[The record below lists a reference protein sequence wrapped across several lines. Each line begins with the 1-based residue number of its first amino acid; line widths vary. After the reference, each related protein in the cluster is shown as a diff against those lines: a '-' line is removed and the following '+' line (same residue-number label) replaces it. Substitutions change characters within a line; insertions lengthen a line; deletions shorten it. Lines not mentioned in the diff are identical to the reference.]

1 MFVLLGLFA
10 FFVMFSVLLVI
21 HEGGHF
27 IAARLFRIRV
37 EEVGFGFGPRL
48 KTGIFRG
55 TPWAFNLIPFG
66 AYVKL
71 FGEEG
76 GESQHRDS
84 FAGKD
89 LMEKLVVVVAGISGN
104 WILAAVIFS
113 VLFAIGM
120 PQTLLD
126 IVGSDFG
133 HVTISQVVPS
143 SPAQT
148 AGIEAEDEIVRLQ
161 QGDEIVVPKNIGQVQ
176 EFVLGHLDEEIIIT
190 LMRAKT
196 GERFEAITTPR
207 SEPPE
212 NEGALGIVF
221 SGQRYITVPWYEAFW
236 HGTFFTAR
244 MSIFAT
250 QALVQAFQEAI
261 SGDIPRDVAG
271 PVGIAV
277 LSIDA
282 VQAGAITLLILT
294 ALISLSLALINA
306 IPFPA
311 LDGSRAVQLI
321 FEHASGIKIPQ
332 RILEVVYG
340 TGLAVLLL
348 LGGFI
353 AYQDVQNFVL
363 PRFF

>member
-1 MFVLLGLFA
+1 M
-10 FFVMFSVLLVI
+10 
-21 HEGGHF
+21 
-27 IAARLFRIRV
+27 
-37 EEVGFGFGPRL
+37 
-48 KTGIFRG
+48 
-55 TPWAFNLIPFG
+55 
-66 AYVKL
+66 
-71 FGEEG
+71 
-76 GESQHRDS
+76 
-84 FAGKD
+84 
-89 LMEKLVVVVAGISGN
+89 
-104 WILAAVIFS
+104 
-113 VLFAIGM
+113 
-120 PQTLLD
+120 
-126 IVGSDFG
+126 
-133 HVTISQVVPS
+133 
-143 SPAQT
+143 
-148 AGIEAEDEIVRLQ
+148 
-161 QGDEIVVPKNIGQVQ
+161 
-176 EFVLGHLDEEIIIT
+176 
-190 LMRAKT
+190 
-196 GERFEAITTPR
+196 
-207 SEPPE
+207 
-212 NEGALGIVF
+212 
-221 SGQRYITVPWYEAFW
+221 
-236 HGTFFTAR
+236 
-244 MSIFAT
+244 
-250 QALVQAFQEAI
+250 QAFQEAI